1 MLKHRGLAPEDKIFF
16 EAGRL
21 EKLRQAV
28 VDLTYLLRRGYA
40 HKAAAELVGNH
51 YQLMARERLALIH
64 AAWECESRRSPIR
77 PEDLQGR
84 KLCIDGFNVLITL
97 ETALGGGIL
106 IYAIDGCYRDIAN
119 VHGNYT
125 FRIETEEA
133 VTLAA
138 KAIKALGLEMATWFF
153 DCPVSN
159 SGGIVTLINEI
170 AQRLG
175 TPMHAKTADKV
186 DARLKACADVV
197 VTADAAILDSGIEW
211 FDLAGWIIE
220 QQITSK
226 AFIIDLSK
234 QSI

>member
-28 VDLTYLLRRGYA
+28 DDLTYLLRRGYA
-40 HKAAAELVGNH
+40 QKAAAELVGNH

-64 AAWECESRRSPIR
+64 AAWECESRRLPIR

-84 KLCIDGFNVLITL
+84 KFCIDGFNVLITL

-106 IYAIDGCYRDIAN
+106 IRAVDGCYRDIAN

-133 VTLAA
+133 LTLAA
-138 KAIKALGLEMATWFF
+138 KAIKALSVEEATWYF
-153 DCPVSN
+153 DRPVSN
-159 SGGIVTLINEI
+159 SGCVATLINEM
-170 AQRLG
+170 AQRLKA
-175 TPMHAKTADKV
+175 PMHAKTADKV
-186 DARLKACADVV
+186 DARLTACTNVV
-197 VTADAAILDSGIEW
+197 VTADAAILDSGVEW

-220 QQITSK
+220 HRMTSK
-226 AFIIDLSK
+226 AVIIDLSK